1 MQIAW
6 RECNI
11 NFEGTTMEEDENAI
25 KIREKI
31 NLKKM
36 IKTWIEEGLKS
47 FTSGSRREATERSWE
62 ES

>member
-1 MQIAW
+1 
-6 RECNI
+6 
-11 NFEGTTMEEDENAI
+11 MEEDENAI

-47 FTSGSRREATERSWE
+47 FTSGSRREAIERSRE